1 MGDVQGSSVHGVN
14 YPRRKM
20 SRCNYLGA
28 IFLGGDCPEGNCPG
42 GNCQGDNCLGGNHP
56 VDNYPRWEL
65 SGVNCPETIV

>member
-28 IFLGGDCPEGNCPG
+28 IFLGGNCPEGNCSA
-42 GNCQGDNCLGGNHP
+42 GNCPRWELCGRGA
-56 VDNYPRWEL
+56 NYPRWEL
-65 SGVNCPETIV
+65 PGGQLS